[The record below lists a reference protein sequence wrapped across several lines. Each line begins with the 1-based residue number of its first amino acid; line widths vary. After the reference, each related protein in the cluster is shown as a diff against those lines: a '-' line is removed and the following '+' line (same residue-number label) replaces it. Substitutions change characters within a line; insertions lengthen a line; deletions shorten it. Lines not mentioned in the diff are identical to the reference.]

1 MSMSERLST
10 ESSQPLSTTS
20 ARMAAI
26 QLKSANKQIFRA
38 LLSLGSAN
46 LLIRVMGMVN
56 QVIVTARFGQG
67 AAMDAYFVAS
77 GLPTLLA
84 QLFASGLEAS
94 VIPIYARVRSR
105 GGTEQ
110 ASRLFSTL
118 LNILIIA
125 IALFTIGM
133 LFLRSQLVILS
144 APWLPSH
151 TQYLAITLTPYIFP
165 VLIFMT
171 LNSFMECLLN
181 AEGQFGW
188 PAYAGILIPLTTAT
202 LVLLEGQSQGVVM
215 LCIGTLA
222 GQVLQLMIIILRA
235 RRAKIVYRPVFDIR
249 SPEIVA
255 VAMVGWPE
263 LVGSL
268 ISQAGPFVDQ
278 IFASSLNEGS
288 IAALNYALKLNS
300 VPVGVLFAAAGRAV
314 LPYLARQAAINDMKA
329 FKETFRLY
337 MWAVGIVTVV
347 LSAGLILLAHPIIQL
362 LFQRG
367 NFTAEDTTRTA
378 TTFTGFAI
386 GLMPMAF
393 GFITARTF
401 SALGKTNVLM
411 YVTMFSVIA
420 NAIFDVIFGRLWQGF
435 GIAFATSAVYYCT
448 MIILLFTLRRMIGK
462 LYLFTPPR
470 EVLTV
475 IWKLGIGRYYI
486 YWVVWKEENLR
497 NLRIPYSL
505 SRNIMR
511 IGIVLSVFAVGAIGS
526 ALNIVFTL
534 SAAFGSIILLYLLR
548 YRYALLILWV
558 LIDAFIGSSG
568 LPIFNGNHFLSGLT
582 VPSLL
587 LLFVLPTKEAF
598 KRMPAL
604 AFLLLYLV
612 WVFIGIG
619 IAPTPLV
626 TFLTSW
632 TILLDNIAVGVLTIY
647 VLTTRR
653 RLLGLIDAIL
663 LPSIFIAFYGIYGYF
678 TKQHGVLDTTTSYFR
693 ISSIFG
699 NTPPTLALF
708 LSVIIPLSFY
718 RTFTLSG
725 FKRVIGVLVT
735 LLVLVTLGLTFTR
748 AALLTVPISLIL
760 MTLFLPS
767 RKLRMSMFGS
777 MVAIAGLVAL
787 AATIAGTAI
796 FSRFFN
802 QDITTLNGRTYL
814 WAAILDRFDPTQLL
828 GNGLGASNVLLTNLQ
843 VGFGGGVIATAAHE
857 IFLETLYDHG
867 VIGLTLFILTLLAL
881 IVSLLSKMRKAT
893 PDYRMLLATVVAV
906 FFNVVIQSLQTD
918 DLWNPSIDIYF
929 WIIMAL
935 PFALCWITPKCAS
948 KTGEFNAE
956 QVPVL
961 RKETV
966 QQDERQTVYM

>member
-20 ARMAAI
+20 ARMAAV

-46 LLIRVMGMVN
+46 LLIRLMGMVN
-56 QVIVTARFGQG
+56 QIIVTARFGQG

-77 GLPTLLA
+77 ALPTLLA
-84 QLFASGLEAS
+84 QLFAGGLEAS
-94 VIPIYARVRSR
+94 VIPIYARVRTREGS
-105 GGTEQ
+105 EQ

-118 LNILIIA
+118 LNILIIS
-125 IALFTIGM
+125 LVVFTIGM

-144 APWLPSH
+144 APWLPLNTKSI
-151 TQYLAITLTPYIFP
+151 AITLTSYIFP

-188 PAYAGILIPLTTAT
+188 PAYAGILVPLTTAT
-202 LVLLEGQSQGVVM
+202 FVLLEGQSQGVVM

-222 GQVLQLMIIILRA
+222 GQVLQLMVIILRA
-235 RRAKIVYRPVFDIR
+235 HRAKIVYRPVFDIR
-249 SPEIVA
+249 SPAILA

-300 VPVGVLFAAAGRAV
+300 VPVGVIFAAAARAA
-314 LPYLARQAAINDMKA
+314 LPYLARQAAIKDMKA

-337 MWAVGIVTVV
+337 MWAVGIVTTV
-347 LSAGLILLAHPIIQL
+347 LSVGLILFAHPIIQL

-378 TTFTGFAI
+378 TVFTGFAI
-386 GLMPMAF
+386 GLVPMAF

-411 YVTMFSVIA
+411 YVTMFSVVA
-420 NAIFDVIFGRLWQGF
+420 NAIFDAIFGRLWQGF

-448 MIILLFTLRRMIGK
+448 MIILLLTLGRMIGK
-462 LYLFTPPR
+462 LHLFTPPR
-470 EVLTV
+470 EVLTM
-475 IWKLGIGRYYI
+475 IWKLGMGHYYI
-486 YWVVWKEENLR
+486 YWVIWKEENLKDI
-497 NLRIPYSL
+497 RIPYGL

-511 IGIVLSVFAVGAIGS
+511 IGIVLSVFAAGIIGS
-526 ALNIVFTL
+526 TLNILFTL
-534 SAAFGSIILLYLLR
+534 SAAFGSIIILYLLR
-548 YRYALLILWV
+548 YRYALLIVWV
-558 LIDAFIGSSG
+558 LINVFIGSS
-568 LPIFNGNHFLSGLT
+568 LPIFNGGHLLSGLT
-582 VPSLL
+582 IPSLL

-604 AFLLLYLV
+604 AFMLIYLV
-612 WVFIGIG
+612 WVLIGIG
-619 IAPTPLV
+619 IAPTPLG

-632 TILLDNIAVGVLTIY
+632 TILLDNVAVGVLTIY

-678 TKQHGVLDTTTSYFR
+678 TKQHGVLDTITSYFR

-699 NTPPTLALF
+699 DTPPTLALF

-725 FKRVIGVLVT
+725 FKRVIGIVVT
-735 LLVLVTLGLTFTR
+735 LLLLVTLGLTFTR
-748 AALLTVPISLIL
+748 AALLTVPLSLIL

-767 RKLRMSMFGS
+767 RKLKMSMFGS

-787 AATIAGTAI
+787 AATIADTAI

-828 GNGLGASNVLLTNLQ
+828 GNGLGASNILLTNLQ

-867 VIGLTLFILTLLAL
+867 VIGLALFILTLLSL
-881 IVSLLSKMRKAT
+881 VVPLLSKMRKAT

-935 PFALCWITPKCAS
+935 PFALCWTTPNCAS
-948 KTGEFNAE
+948 ETGEFNVE
-956 QVPVL
+956 QAPVL
-961 RKETV
+961 RKETM
-966 QQDERQTVYM
+966 QRDERQTVYM